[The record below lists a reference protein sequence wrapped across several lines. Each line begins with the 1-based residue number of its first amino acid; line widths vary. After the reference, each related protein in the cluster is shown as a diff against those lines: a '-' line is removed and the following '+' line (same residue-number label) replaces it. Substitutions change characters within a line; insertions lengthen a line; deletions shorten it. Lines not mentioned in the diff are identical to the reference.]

1 MVEGTVSIVTGA
13 SRGIGR
19 AIAIQLGQ
27 HGGKVVV
34 NFQGR
39 EDAARETA
47 RLVEEAGGQAIVEQ
61 ADVGESSDAERLV
74 ESALAAFGRI
84 DVLVNN
90 AGITRDGL
98 LLRMKDEDFDAVL
111 TTNLKGAFYM
121 IRQAARPMM
130 KQRYG
135 RIINITSVSGVTGN
149 AGQVNYSSA
158 KAGMIGLT
166 KSAAKELAPRNIIV
180 NAVAPGYI
188 ETDMTDAL
196 NPAVTQ
202 EMQNL
207 VPLGRLGKPED
218 VSLVVEFLAS
228 SAARYMTGQVLHVD
242 GGMVM

>member
-1 MVEGTVSIVTGA
+1 MEETVAIVTGA

-19 AIAIQLGQ
+19 AIAVQLGQ
-27 HGGKVVV
+27 HGGKIVV
-34 NFQGR
+34 NYQGR

-47 RLVEEAGGQAIVEQ
+47 RLIEEVGGQAIVEQ
-61 ADVGESSDAERLV
+61 ADVGQSKEAERLV
-74 ESALAAFGRI
+74 EAALAAFGRI

-98 LLRMKDEDFDAVL
+98 LLRMKDEDFEAVL
-111 TTNLKGAFYM
+111 ETNLKGAFYM
-121 IRQAARPMM
+121 IRQTARSMM

-135 RIINITSVSGVTGN
+135 RIINITSVSGVIGN
-149 AGQVNYSSA
+149 AGQVNYASA

-166 KSAAKELAPRNIIV
+166 KSVAKELAPRNITV

-196 NPAVTQ
+196 NPTVTQ
-202 EMQNL
+202 EIQNR
-207 VPLGRLGKPED
+207 VPLRRLGTPED
-218 VSLVVEFLAS
+218 VSHVVEFLAS
-228 SAARYMTGQVLHVD
+228 AAARYMTGQVLHVD